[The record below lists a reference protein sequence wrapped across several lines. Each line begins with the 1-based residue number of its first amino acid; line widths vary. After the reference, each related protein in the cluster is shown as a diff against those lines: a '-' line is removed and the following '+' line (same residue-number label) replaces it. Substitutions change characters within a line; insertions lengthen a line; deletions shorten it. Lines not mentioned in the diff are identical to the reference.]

1 MALNLLVSLFGRL
14 VACSGR
20 ISGTR
25 QTDGRNDRPSTI
37 TLAAHARRGL
47 IKHQAHIKHMYPLWN
62 TWAVTVINSQ
72 NLISDNL
79 QGIPKGKWVCP
90 WQTPW
95 KVLRSVYI
103 TDNNTQKKVLLS
115 YITDNNTF
123 F

>member
-1 MALNLLVSLFGRL
+1 MIYFIVVYTTA
-14 VACSGR
+14 
-20 ISGTR
+20 
-25 QTDGRNDRPSTI
+25 
-37 TLAAHARRGL
+37 
-47 IKHQAHIKHMYPLWN
+47 
-62 TWAVTVINSQ
+62 
-72 NLISDNL
+72 SDCELTTPNNL

-115 YITDNNTF
+115 VIYDNNTF